1 MGAKVG
7 SSGRKGKKGRERQKE
22 IAFFFASKIPFVPL
36 LPILLFLP
44 KNVNRYLDY
53 LHDVLISVHANLH
66 DLHEKRGFAD
76 PEELDYLE
84 GRIMSYQEVL
94 GILKQS
100 AREFGIPEAELGI

>member
-1 MGAKVG
+1 MH
-7 SSGRKGKKGRERQKE
+7 
-22 IAFFFASKIPFVPL
+22 P
-36 LPILLFLP
+36 
-44 KNVNRYLDY
+44 NRYLDY
-53 LHDVLISVHANLH
+53 IHDVLISVHANLH

-100 AREFGIPEAELGI
+100 AREFGIPEEELGI